1 MTRAI
6 RHLGLLAALVFGV
19 AQAAP
24 PDATAPAQARALAQF
39 QRDLVSVLALRA
51 DAEHLL
57 GAALLARTLPQQ
69 PPALS
74 YHALLERAA
83 AAADVGPAVAW
94 AQLGD
99 CADDTCPQP
108 QALATL
114 REQAADNAAGGLLA
128 LNQAAAHN
136 DDKAARAALA
146 EAAARDH
153 YDGYSGPLLQA
164 VTAAVIS
171 LPIAPDAAQALTG
184 SAEATA
190 SAQWFV
196 IASTIAALPRPA
208 FFAAAAL
215 CFKSKAPDEALRAD
229 CLRLGHALEWSD
241 GFRARR
247 FGLELRARLAADPAQ
262 QADAQREIRDL
273 TWQFEQ
279 YSRLSVRALRE
290 PAVARALL
298 TLALRG
304 GSELSTCYA
313 LLRQLGVPLQAPAD
327 WRLPSERRAPPSEG
341 AAP

>member
-6 RHLGLLAALVFGV
+6 RHFGLLAALACGV

-24 PDATAPAQARALAQF
+24 RDDAAQARTQALTQF
-39 QRDLVSVLALRA
+39 QQDLVSVLALRA

-57 GAALLARTLPQQ
+57 GAALLARTLPQP

-74 YHALLERAA
+74 FHALLARAA
-83 AAADVGPAVAW
+83 AAADAGPAVAW

-99 CADDTCPQP
+99 CADGACPQP

-114 REQAADNAAGGLLA
+114 RTQAADNAANGLLA

-164 VTAAVIS
+164 VTAAVLS

-184 SAEATA
+184 SAEATV

-196 IASTIAALPRPA
+196 VASTVATLPRPA

-215 CFKSKAPDEALRAD
+215 CFDAKAPDDAVRAD
-229 CLRLGHALEWSD
+229 CLKLGHALEWGD
-241 GFRARR
+241 GFQARR

-262 QADAQREIRDL
+262 QADARREIRDL

-279 YSRLSVRALRE
+279 YSRLSARALRE

-313 LLRQLGVPLQAPAD
+313 LLRQFGVPLQAPAD
-327 WRLPSERRAPPSEG
+327 WQLPSERSAPAQDGTAS
-341 AAP
+341 